1 MNLEVARRQM
11 IEQQV
16 RAWEVL
22 DERVL
27 GALAQVRR
35 ELFVPE
41 AFRSLAFADTQIPI
55 RHGQVMLAP
64 KVEGRFLQAL
74 ELTPAD
80 HVLEIGTGSGFFAAC
95 LARLG
100 RGVRSV
106 EIFAELAE
114 FANENLR
121 ASGVSGV
128 QVETLDAMTLDDSR
142 RYDAIAVTGSL
153 PVYDPRFERALE
165 IGGRMVIVVGEAPV
179 MEARLIRR
187 ASETQWVQE
196 SLFETVI
203 EPLIHA
209 PQPSRFLF

>member
-1 MNLEVARRQM
+1 MNVEIARRQM

-22 DERVL
+22 DQRVL
-27 GALAQVRR
+27 GVLAQVRR

-41 AFRSLAFADTQIPI
+41 PFRELAFADTQIPI
-55 RHGQVMLAP
+55 GHGQLMLAP

-74 ELTPAD
+74 ELDPAD
-80 HVLEIGTGSGFFAAC
+80 DVLEIGTGSGFFAAC

-100 RGVRSV
+100 GTVRSV
-106 EIFAELAE
+106 EIFADLCE
-114 FANENLR
+114 FARENLR

-128 QVETLDAMTLDDSR
+128 QIETQDAMTLDDAR

-153 PVYDPRFERALE
+153 PIYDRRFERALQ
-165 IGGRMVIVVGEAPV
+165 IGGRLAVVVGESPV

-203 EPLIHA
+203 EPLLNA
-209 PQPSRFLF
+209 PQPPRFLF

>member
-1 MNLEVARRQM
+1 MNIEIARRQM

-22 DERVL
+22 DDRVL

-35 ELFVPE
+35 EIFVPQGYRE
-41 AFRSLAFADTQIPI
+41 LAFADTQIPL
-55 RHGQVMLAP
+55 GQGQCMLAP

-80 HVLEIGTGSGFFAAC
+80 QVLEIGTGSGFFAAC
-95 LARLG
+95 LSRLAG
-100 RGVRSV
+100 SVRSV
-106 EIFAELAE
+106 EIFAELSD
-114 FANENLR
+114 FARENLR

-128 QVETLDAMTLDDSR
+128 QVETRDALTLDDSH
-142 RYDAIAVTGSL
+142 RYGAIAVTASL
-153 PVYDPRFERALE
+153 PVYDARFERALE
-165 IGGRMVIVVGEAPV
+165 VGGRLVVVVGEPPV
-179 MEARLIRR
+179 MEARLVRR

-203 EPLIHA
+203 APLVNA
-209 PQPSRFLF
+209 PQPPRFLF

>member
-1 MNLEVARRQM
+1 MNVEIARRQM

-41 AFRSLAFADTQIPI
+41 AFRELAFADTQIPI
-55 RHGQVMLAP
+55 GHGQFMLAP
-64 KVEGRFLQAL
+64 KMEGRFLQAL
-74 ELTPAD
+74 ELDPTD
-80 HVLEIGTGSGFFAAC
+80 DVLEVGAGSGFFAAC
-95 LARLG
+95 LARLCSK
-100 RGVRSV
+100 VHSI
-106 EIFAELAE
+106 EIFADLCE
-114 FANENLR
+114 FAKENLR

-128 QVETLDAMTLDDSR
+128 QIETQDAMMLDHSP
-142 RYDAIAVTGSL
+142 RYDAIAVTGSM
-153 PVYDPRFERALE
+153 PVYDHRFERALK
-165 IGGRMVIVVGEAPV
+165 IGGRLVVVVGESPV

-203 EPLIHA
+203 EPLINA
-209 PQPSRFLF
+209 PQPPRFLF

>member
-1 MNLEVARRQM
+1 MNVEIARRQM

-27 GALAQVRR
+27 GVLAQVRR

-41 AFRSLAFADTQIPI
+41 AFRELAFADTQIPI
-55 RHGQVMLAP
+55 GHGQFMLAP

-74 ELTPAD
+74 ELDPTD
-80 HVLEIGTGSGFFAAC
+80 DVLEIGTGSGFFAAC

-100 RGVRSV
+100 ASVRSV
-106 EIFAELAE
+106 EIFADLCE
-114 FANENLR
+114 FARENLR

-128 QVETLDAMTLDDSR
+128 QIETRDALTLDDSR

-153 PVYDPRFERALE
+153 PIYDRRFERALE
-165 IGGRMVIVVGEAPV
+165 IGGRLAVVVGESPV
-179 MEARLIRR
+179 MDARLIRR

-203 EPLIHA
+203 DPLLNA
-209 PQPSRFLF
+209 PLPPHFLF